1 MLLLTDEQI
10 QEIAD
15 ELDIGMQCYIH
26 KVSGEIIS
34 LPNDDMLHMD
44 ESLFEEVLERLDNEA
59 EYLIHIE
66 APTSSEKFKIMEL
79 FVDQLSDK
87 NPLRHRL
94 YQALSKSKPFRN
106 FKYVIDNAGNERQQW
121 FDFKDEQ
128 LKLWVKEKM
137 KFLI

>member
-1 MLLLTDEQI
+1 MLTDEQI

-15 ELDIGMQCYIH
+15 ELDMGMQCYIH

-44 ESLFEEVLERLDNEA
+44 ESLLEEVLERLENEA

-66 APTSSEKFKIMEL
+66 SPSSSEMFKIMEL

-87 NPLRHRL
+87 NPLRHHL
-94 YQALSKSKPFRN
+94 YQSLSKSKPFRN
-106 FKYVIDNAGNERQQW
+106 FKSVIDAAGNERQQW
-121 FDFKDEQ
+121 FDFKNEQ